1 MSGWE
6 DLCSPWC
13 SLGCFS
19 PSSLGSKPT
28 PPPPTHQQR
37 ISTLH
42 PYGSPATHCPRLH
55 FHFRWEM
62 CPSTFFRA
70 VSGSM
75 LYEFS
80 HLSPSLSACLPLHP
94 PSAPRPPLYPS
105 PCQQPPSPWSLW
117 HIRWEHM
124 AHTFGRSHLTCL
136 QLPKPVSGGKRRGT
150 KGEALILGKAGLLIL
165 PGILPAPTPCP
176 CLSDPGT
183 MPLGLE
189 AFTALLPSSISGPR
203 NESITAQRGARS
215 CLKLY
220 HRPAAEQ
227 GPKARLADSQ
237 P

>member
-1 MSGWE
+1 MVAKFKGHSLVFSNAPSLGENIGGRSNENQLPRGAGRARPVVAGDREGGASHMSGWE

-94 PSAPRPPLYPS
+94 PLCS
-105 PCQQPPSPWSLW
+105 PPSP
-117 HIRWEHM
+117 
-124 AHTFGRSHLTCL
+124 
-136 QLPKPVSGGKRRGT
+136 VSF
-150 KGEALILGKAGLLIL
+150 
-165 PGILPAPTPCP
+165 PLPAAAQPLVSLAYT
-176 CLSDPGT
+176 LGAHGT
-183 MPLGLE
+183 HIWE
-189 AFTALLPSSISGPR
+189 
-203 NESITAQRGARS
+203 ESPHMFATS
-215 CLKLY
+215 
-220 HRPAAEQ
+220 
-227 GPKARLADSQ
+227 
-237 P
+237 